1 MKKLYV
7 LISLLLLGCYVTA
20 QTYKYPAT
28 KTVEVSDTY
37 FGKEL
42 KDPYRW
48 LEEIKNDEVVKW
60 FHDEADFTNSVLN
73 NIPGKQTLF
82 DELKKLSKV
91 KSASYRVLDVIGEVS
106 FFSKRL
112 PGEQTSKFYRRF
124 GDNGKDELLFD
135 PENFVKD
142 KIFDYSMDVNKTGTH
157 ILLNLTEK
165 GKELGDIYFMDLKTK
180 MILPDTIRNSSGYF
194 LDSDTNIAVYLKNKT
209 GDIHDPEVNL
219 DMKTML
225 HTIGDNVENDK
236 VVASR
241 ETHPELHFTRSDV
254 SYVDTFAKSHFMI
267 LQKIDV
273 DASVELFYAPLA
285 ELESDS
291 LKWNPLC
298 DKSEEIAQSMSFG
311 GSPFVVRE
319 NLMYANTTKGTDL
332 GKVIMINLESPDFS
346 HPKVIYESMDNWK
359 VESIGESKDY
369 MLIALSKNNVEYKNL
384 KYNFSTGNLSEAIIP
399 LKGTVVL
406 FPMNSFSNEGLILNT
421 SWTEPMNYYKYDLLS
436 DEFSKSPFYVNTPYP
451 GIADLS
457 VEEVEVA
464 SHDGTMI
471 PLSIVYDKTK
481 LKKDGTNI
489 VLLSGYG
496 SYGISTPPNFSYY
509 DIPLFERG
517 VVLAIAHVRGGGE
530 KGKMWHKA
538 GQKVTKPNTWKD
550 FNACA
555 EYLIDNHYTSPEHL
569 ACEGGSA
576 GGILIGR
583 AITERPD
590 LYKAAVP
597 MVGSLNPVRMELT
610 TNGPL
615 NIPEFGTMTDSI
627 ESRALIEMD
636 AMHNIKPG
644 THYPAQ
650 LITTGFNDP
659 RVTSWIPAKYA
670 ATMQKLN
677 EGDAPVLLHVDFD
690 SGHFGGSTI
699 DESFKKQSDI
709 MAFILWQCGDPAF
722 QMTKSSK

>member
-1 MKKLYV
+1 MKQVY
-7 LISLLLLGCYVTA
+7 LLVSMLFVGCIVSA
-20 QTYKYPAT
+20 QTYKYPIT
-28 KTVEVSDTY
+28 KTVDVSDTY

-60 FHDEADFTNSVLN
+60 FHDEADYTNAVLN
-73 NIPGKQTLF
+73 SIPGKQTLF
-82 DELKKLSKV
+82 DELKELSKV
-91 KSASYRVLDVIGEVS
+91 KSASYGVFNVIGGVS

-112 PGEQTSKFYRRF
+112 PGEQTGKLYRRT
-124 GDNGKDELLFD
+124 GDNGQDELLFD

-142 KIFDYSMDVNKTGTH
+142 KIFDYYIDVNKTGTH

-165 GKELGDIYFMDLKTK
+165 GKELGDMYFMDLKTK
-180 MILPDTIRNSSGYF
+180 NILSDTIRNSSGFF
-194 LDSDTNIAVYLKNKT
+194 LDSDTNIVVYIKNKT

-225 HTIGDNVENDK
+225 HTIGDKVENDK
-236 VVASR
+236 VIASR

-254 SYVDTFAKSHFMI
+254 AYVDTFVKSLFMI
-267 LQKIDV
+267 LQKMDV
-273 DASVELFYAPLA
+273 DANVELFYAPLA
-285 ELESDS
+285 GLESNN

-298 DKSEEIAQSMSFG
+298 DKSEEIVQGMSFG
-311 GSPFVVRE
+311 GTSFVVRE
-319 NLMYANTTKGTDL
+319 NHMYANTTKGNDL
-332 GKVIMINLESPDFS
+332 GKVIMIDLQSPDFS
-346 HPKVIYESMDNWK
+346 NPGIIYESTDNWK
-359 VESIGESKDY
+359 VEGLSESKDY
-369 MLIALSKNNVEYKNL
+369 MVIILSKNNVEYKNL
-384 KYNFSTGNLSEAIIP
+384 KYKFSTKELSEAIIP
-399 LKGTVVL
+399 LKGTVVM
-406 FPMNSFSNEGLILNT
+406 FPLNSFSNEGLVINT
-421 SWTEPMNYYKYDLLS
+421 SWTEPMNYYKYDLLT

-451 GIADLS
+451 GIQNLS

-464 SHDGTMI
+464 SDDGTMI

-481 LKKDGTNI
+481 LKKDGSNI
-489 VLLSGYG
+489 LLLSGYG
-496 SYGISTPPNFSYY
+496 SYGISIPPNFSYY
-509 DIPLFERG
+509 DIPLLQRG

-530 KGKMWHKA
+530 KGKMWHQA
-538 GQKVTKPNTWKD
+538 GQKATKPNTWKD
-550 FNACA
+550 FNVCA

-644 THYPAQ
+644 TKYPAQ

-670 ATMQKLN
+670 ATMQKMN
-677 EGDAPVLLHVDFD
+677 VGDAPVLLYVDFD
-690 SGHFGGSTI
+690 SGHFDGTTI

-709 MAFILWQCGDPAF
+709 MAFILWQCGDPEF
-722 QMTKSSK
+722 QVMMSSK